1 MRLAGFYSKHLTN
14 ELSLYN
20 KAIHLKFIPI
30 LNFVLISIHLIQ
42 VCISQAMNA
51 TNYVLTVSELVAY
64 ILGTFIYSVL
74 RIIKIISKKTLFAT
88 VQSWILKAPERVNSV
103 KNAFKNPQ
111 RMFQW
116 CNIINNIKQKSKK
129 YFWISVSRENL
140 CELGHTNQINT
151 DPLIIPQDL
160 YLVLNMSAI
169 KTQHT
174 THISHIIIILN

>member
-30 LNFVLISIHLIQ
+30 PNFVFISIYLIQ

-74 RIIKIISKKTLFAT
+74 RTIKIISKKTLFAT
-88 VQSWILKAPERVNSV
+88 VQS
-103 KNAFKNPQ
+103 
-111 RMFQW
+111 
-116 CNIINNIKQKSKK
+116 
-129 YFWISVSRENL
+129 
-140 CELGHTNQINT
+140 
-151 DPLIIPQDL
+151 
-160 YLVLNMSAI
+160 
-169 KTQHT
+169 
-174 THISHIIIILN
+174 